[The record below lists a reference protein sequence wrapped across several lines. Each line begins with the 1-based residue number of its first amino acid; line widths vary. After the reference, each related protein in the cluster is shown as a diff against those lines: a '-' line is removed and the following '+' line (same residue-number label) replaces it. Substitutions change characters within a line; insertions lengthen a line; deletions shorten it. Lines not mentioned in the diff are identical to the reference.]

1 MGKRLVFR
9 VPHGGK
15 RLSCIVY
22 EKSMFGRSFDL
33 VDDWG
38 DMGRVL
44 RGAHVGERIGDGVAA
59 LVQRD

>member
-9 VPHGGK
+9 VPHGEK
-15 RLSCIVY
+15 KLSCIAY
-22 EKSMFGRSFDL
+22 EKSRFGRSVDL
-33 VDDWG
+33 VGDWS

-44 RGAHVGERIGDGVAA
+44 RGTHVGERIGDGVAA